1 MAEIPLEHVH
11 VGPETPTEDP
21 APAVVV
27 LHGRGADEE
36 DLLPVVQEL
45 PDSHHVVSLRAP
57 DRLQGGYT
65 WYDLDLSAGGLHQ
78 SQPDPDDFRRSLD
91 LVAESIDAAIET
103 YGLDPDRIGLLGFSQ
118 GAITSLSLL
127 LESPA
132 DYRWVAAL
140 HGYLP
145 ASHRD
150 LDPDGIVDKPV
161 FIAAGSADQIIPEAR
176 TEAAAE
182 RFEKLG
188 AAVEYT
194 AYEAPHGV
202 GREELA
208 DLVGFV
214 GRLDERQ

>member
-1 MAEIPLEHVH
+1 MTEIPLEHVH
-11 VGPETPTEDP
+11 ADPETPTDSP

-27 LHGRGADEE
+27 LHGRGANED
-36 DLLPVVQEL
+36 DLLPVAREL

-91 LVAESIDAAIET
+91 LVAESVAAAIET
-103 YGLDPDRIGLLGFSQ
+103 YDLDPDRIGLLGFSQ

-127 LESPA
+127 LETPTN
-132 DYRWVAAL
+132 YRWVAAL

-150 LDPDGIVDKPV
+150 LDPDGIADKPV

-182 RFEKLG
+182 RFKKLG

-214 GRLDERQ
+214 DRLDNRQ

>member
-1 MAEIPLEHVH
+1 MTELPLEHVH
-11 VGPETPTEDP
+11 VDPEAPTEGPE
-21 APAVVV
+21 PAVVV
-27 LHGRGADEE
+27 LHGRGANEQ
-36 DLLPVVQEL
+36 DLLPIAEEL
-45 PDSHHVVSLRAP
+45 PEAYHIVSLRAP

-78 SQPDPDDFRRSLD
+78 SQPDPDGFRRSLD
-91 LVAESIDAAIET
+91 LVDESVDAAVEA

-132 DYRWVAAL
+132 DYRWVVAL

-150 LDPDGIVDKPV
+150 LDPEGIAGKPV

-182 RFEKLG
+182 RFEELG
-188 AAVEYT
+188 ATVEYT
-194 AYEAPHGV
+194 AYDAPHGV
-202 GREELA
+202 GSEELA
-208 DLVGFV
+208 DLVDFV
-214 GRLDERQ
+214 GRQG

>member
-1 MAEIPLEHVH
+1 MTALPLEHVH
-11 VGPETPTEDP
+11 VDPETPTEGP
-21 APAVVV
+21 EPAVVV
-27 LHGRGADEE
+27 LHGRGANEQ
-36 DLLPVVQEL
+36 DLLPIAREI
-45 PDSHHVVSLRAP
+45 PETYHIISLRAP

-65 WYDLDLSAGGLHQ
+65 WYELDLSAGGLHQ
-78 SQPDPDDFRRSLD
+78 SQPDRTDFRRSLD
-91 LVAESIDAAIET
+91 LVDESIDAAIET

-127 LESPA
+127 LESPV
-132 DYRWVAAL
+132 DYQWVAAL

-145 ASHRD
+145 ASHRE
-150 LDPDGIVDKPV
+150 LAPEGIADKPV

-182 RFEKLG
+182 RFDALG

-202 GREELA
+202 GGEELA
-208 DLVGFV
+208 DLVDFV
-214 GRLDERQ
+214 DRLDDRQ

>member
-1 MAEIPLEHVH
+1 MPEIPLEHVH
-11 VGPETPTEDP
+11 VDPETSTDGL

-27 LHGRGADEE
+27 LHGRGANEQ
-36 DLLPVVQEL
+36 DLLPIAQEL
-45 PDSHHVVSLRAP
+45 PGAYHIVSLRAP

-65 WYDLDLSAGGLHQ
+65 WYELDLSAGGLHQ

-91 LVAESIDAAIET
+91 LVDESVDAAVET

-127 LESPA
+127 LESTA
-132 DYRWVAAL
+132 DYRWVVAL

-145 ASHRD
+145 ASHRE
-150 LDPDGIVDKPV
+150 LDPEGIVDKPV
-161 FIAAGSADQIIPEAR
+161 FIAAGSADQIIPAAR

-182 RFEKLG
+182 RFEELG

-194 AYEAPHGV
+194 AYDAPHGV
-202 GREELA
+202 GSEELA
-208 DLVGFV
+208 DLVDFI
-214 GRLDERQ
+214 DRQDR

>member
-1 MAEIPLEHVH
+1 MTELPLEHVH
-11 VGPETPTEDP
+11 VDPETPTDGPE
-21 APAVVV
+21 PAVVV
-27 LHGRGADEE
+27 LHGRGANEE
-36 DLLPVVQEL
+36 DLLPIAQEL
-45 PDSHHVVSLRAP
+45 PEEYHVVSLRAP

-78 SQPDPDDFRRSLD
+78 SQPDPDGFRRSLD
-91 LVAESIDAAIET
+91 LVDESVDAAVEA

-132 DYRWVAAL
+132 DYRWVVAL

-150 LDPDGIVDKPV
+150 LDPEGMAHKPV
-161 FIAAGSADQIIPEAR
+161 FIAAGSADQIIPDAR

-182 RFEKLG
+182 RFEELG

-194 AYEAPHGV
+194 AYDAPHGV
-202 GREELA
+202 GSEELA
-208 DLVGFV
+208 DLVDFV
-214 GRLDERQ
+214 ERQG